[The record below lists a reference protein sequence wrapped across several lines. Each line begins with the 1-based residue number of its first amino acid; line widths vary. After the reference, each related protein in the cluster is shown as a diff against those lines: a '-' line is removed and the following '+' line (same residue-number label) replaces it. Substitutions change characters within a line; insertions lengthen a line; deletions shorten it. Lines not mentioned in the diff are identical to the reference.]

1 MGQLI
6 DGLWVKGSVSNNDK
20 SGSFKR
26 SESVFRNNISLD
38 EKIYIPETG
47 RYHLYVS
54 YACPWAH
61 RTLIFRKL
69 KQLEQ
74 HITVDYVHPDMLD
87 MGWSFNNNFPGT
99 TGDSLHKKNYIH
111 EIYQLSDKNVSTKA
125 TVPILWDKKTNTIV
139 SNESSEIIR
148 ILNKA
153 FNQITNNHD
162 DYYPDIFK
170 NEIDEI
176 NDIVY
181 NDINNGVYKT
191 GFSKT
196 QLSYENAANKL
207 FASLNIIEKKL
218 EDSLYLIGNSITEA
232 DIRLL
237 PTLLRFD
244 CVYYLHFKCNLK
256 KISEYK
262 NINNYM
268 KTLFKNN
275 AIKSTTN
282 FDHIKRHYYYSH
294 QHINPYRIIPIG
306 PQNLI

>member
-6 DGLWVKGSVSNNDK
+6 SGLWVKGSVSNNDK

-87 MGWSFNNNFPGT
+87 MGWSFNKNFSGT
-99 TGDSLHKKNYIH
+99 TGDSLYKKKYIH
-111 EIYQLSDKNVSTKA
+111 QIYQLSDRNVSTKA

-162 DYYPDIFK
+162 DYYPDMFK

-207 FASLNIIEKKL
+207 FSSLNIIEKKL
-218 EDSLYLIGNSITEA
+218 EDSLYLVGNSITEA
-232 DIRLL
+232 DIRFL

-268 KTLFKNN
+268 KTLFENN

-294 QHINPYRIIPIG
+294 EHINPYRIIPIG
-306 PQNLI
+306 PQYLI

>member
-99 TGDSLHKKNYIH
+99 TRDSLHKKNYIH

-148 ILNKA
+148 IFNKA
-153 FNQITNNHD
+153 FNQITNNHV
-162 DYYPDIFK
+162 DYYPDILK

-218 EDSLYLIGNSITEA
+218 ENNNYLVGNSITEA
-232 DIRLL
+232 DIRFL

>member
-20 SGSFKR
+20 IGSFKR

-99 TGDSLHKKNYIH
+99 TGDSLHKKSYIH
-111 EIYQLSDKNVSTKA
+111 EIYKLSDKNVSTKA

-218 EDSLYLIGNSITEA
+218 ENNNYLVGNSITEA
-232 DIRLL
+232 DIRFL

>member
-148 ILNKA
+148 IFNKA
-153 FNQITNNHD
+153 FNQITNNHV
-162 DYYPDIFK
+162 DYYPDILK

-176 NDIVY
+176 NDFVY

-218 EDSLYLIGNSITEA
+218 ENNNYLVGNSITEA
-232 DIRLL
+232 DIRFL

>member
-20 SGSFKR
+20 IGSFKR

-99 TGDSLHKKNYIH
+99 TGDSLHKKSYIH

-218 EDSLYLIGNSITEA
+218 ENNNYLVGNSITEA
-232 DIRLL
+232 DIRFL

>member
-162 DYYPDIFK
+162 DYYQDIFK

-207 FASLNIIEKKL
+207 FAALNIIEKKL
-218 EDSLYLIGNSITEA
+218 ENNNYLVGNSITEA
-232 DIRLL
+232 DIRFL

>member
-207 FASLNIIEKKL
+207 FAALNIIEKKL
-218 EDSLYLIGNSITEA
+218 ENNNYLVGNSITEA
-232 DIRLL
+232 DIRFL

>member
-74 HITVDYVHPDMLD
+74 HITVDYVDPDMLD
-87 MGWSFNNNFPGT
+87 MGWSFNKNFPGT
-99 TGDSLHKKNYIH
+99 TGDSLHKKKYIH
-111 EIYQLSDKNVSTKA
+111 EIYQLSNKHVSTKA

-148 ILNKA
+148 IFNKA
-153 FNQITNNHD
+153 FNQITNNHV
-162 DYYPDIFK
+162 DYYPDILK

-176 NDIVY
+176 NDFVY

-207 FASLNIIEKKL
+207 FSSLNIIEKKL

-268 KTLFKNN
+268 KTLFENN

-294 QHINPYRIIPIG
+294 EHINPYRIIPIG
-306 PQNLI
+306 PQHLI

>member
-218 EDSLYLIGNSITEA
+218 ENNNYLVGNSITEA
-232 DIRLL
+232 DIRFL